1 MLATAK
7 EAMTMDKSLD
17 ARVEYTLAL
26 INLHRVDELR
36 VECAFL
42 EENAQEP
49 VPRAV
54 GRGG

>member
-42 EENAQEP
+42 EENEDKDPCLA
-49 VPRAV
+49 R
-54 GRGG
+54 